1 MKKYAPLMFT
11 AAAAALFLITTIQSE
26 NKIEKLNNELE
37 ISCQIIKSKDI
48 IIDSL
53 QSQID
58 TLSQRL
64 EIFDF
69 QYYKKEFINLINAV
83 IQVESGNNDNAYHKG
98 EDAVGCL
105 QIRQTMVNDVNRI
118 LARRDI
124 DLRYS
129 YNDRWDRNK
138 SIEMFNIYCDH
149 YNLVESEEI
158 ARCWNG
164 GPRGIY
170 KEATIGYWN
179 KVEKQIE
186 VNS

>member
-1 MKKYAPLMFT
+1 MFT

>member
-1 MKKYAPLMFT
+1 MKDILYAS
-11 AAAAALFLITTIQSE
+11 LITLGCILFTIQTVQDE
-26 NKIEKLNNELE
+26 NKIKTLQSTIN
-37 ISCQIIKSKDI
+37 SKDI

-53 QSQID
+53 CNRVDSLKLEID

-138 SIEMFNIYCDH
+138 SIEMFNIYCNH